1 LLLLLSTHRGQMIA
15 RVVAGLVVHQSGR
28 PTAISVDEGGLQ
40 GTNYRG
46 MVEAAR

>member
-1 LLLLLSTHRGQMIA
+1 MHRRQVIA
-15 RVVAGLVVHQSGR
+15 NRGGLVVHQGGR
-28 PTAISVDEGGLQ
+28 PAVVSVNEGGLQ